1 MYGDVTMVLM
11 FLLSGFLIT
20 AFLMTIAKRITA
32 LIRTFRLQSLFLFLY
47 TLSMAI
53 AQKHIEFFIVS
64 VLILI
69 LKVGIIPYI
78 LTRIVR
84 RINVE
89 ENLELLV
96 NPQLSLLIALLL
108 TYFSYLFT
116 YHIMPFGMSLESAVF
131 VVSIAIICIGFF
143 IMVSR
148 MKALSQVLGLLTME
162 NGIFLA
168 ATAITGGMPFF
179 VEIAFFFDIFVF
191 VIIIE
196 VFVYKVNHLF
206 THIDI
211 SKMKSLKG

>member
-1 MYGDVTMVLM
+1 MALA

-32 LIRTFRLQSLFLFLY
+32 LIRTFRLQSIFLFLY
-47 TLSMAI
+47 TLAMAI
-53 AQKHIEFFIVS
+53 AGKHIELFIICVS
-64 VLILI
+64 ILI
-69 LKVGIIPYI
+69 LKVGIIPYV

-89 ENLELLV
+89 ENLELAV
-96 NPQLSLLIALLL
+96 NPQLSLIVALLL
-108 TYFSYLFT
+108 TYLSYIFTHRIMSFS
-116 YHIMPFGMSLESAVF
+116 ESMGSTVF
-131 VVSIAIICIGFF
+131 AVSIAMICIGFF

-168 ATAITGGMPFF
+168 AAAITGGMPFF

-196 VFVYKVNHLF
+196 IFVYRVNRLF

>member
-1 MYGDVTMVLM
+1 MYGDVNMALA

-32 LIRTFRLQSLFLFLY
+32 LIRTFRLQSIFLFLY
-47 TLSMAI
+47 TLAMAI
-53 AQKHIEFFIVS
+53 AGKHIELFIICVS
-64 VLILI
+64 ILI
-69 LKVGIIPYI
+69 LKVGIIPYV

-89 ENLELLV
+89 ENLELAV
-96 NPQLSLLIALLL
+96 NPQLSLIVAL
-108 TYFSYLFT
+108 LFT
-116 YHIMPFGMSLESAVF
+116 YLSYIFTHRIMSFSESMGSTVF
-131 VVSIAIICIGFF
+131 AVSITMICIGFF

-168 ATAITGGMPFF
+168 AAAITGGMPFF

-196 VFVYKVNHLF
+196 IFVYRVNRLF

>member
-1 MYGDVTMVLM
+1 MVLTL
-11 FLLSGFLIT
+11 FLSGFLIS

-32 LIRTFRLQSLFLFLY
+32 LIRTFRLQSLFLFFY
-47 TLSMAI
+47 TFAMALGQRH
-53 AQKHIEFFIVS
+53 AELFIICIS
-64 VLILI
+64 ILVL
-69 LKVGIIPYI
+69 KAGIIPYI
-78 LTRIVR
+78 LARIVR

-89 ENLELLV
+89 ENLELAV
-96 NPQLSLLIALLL
+96 NPQLSLITALLL
-108 TYFSYLFT
+108 TYLSYIFT
-116 YHIMPFGMSLESAVF
+116 HRIMSFGESAASAEF
-131 VVSIAIICIGFF
+131 SVSIAMICIGFF
-143 IMVSR
+143 IMVAR

-196 VFVYKVNHLF
+196 IFVYKVNRLF